1 LFKNLLDSIL
11 YDEENPTKAKQV
23 SVLKNYC
30 NVQSA
35 QDGRGDII
43 SPFPDILQTWSF
55 AEQSN
60 NDALLSSVPA
70 VLALFLKT
78 ISSELDFRNFGVA
91 LCKTLLQSEQLV
103 LFNRGLTAAKT
114 KEHLI
119 SPCIRLLTEIVSF
132 DGGGVAAT
140 LFAKRETTFKRLDVF
155 LSMRKELSGDPE
167 EDRRKPSVRNNA
179 VRYLLANLRFQAV
192 IAKVDLLS
200 QGKLWGVVFNDLR
213 ADTRDLVIDILV
225 YLEKNVM
232 KNAQITRPIK
242 GKFLN
247 QWNLPKIAALYAY
260 KRDLELKDGEQTV
273 AELVNVFLLSACT
286 DPNNGVLHPQ
296 TGWYPP
302 GSHPDAPDSAEE
314 NDSLID
320 LGLDSPSYVDSYRE
334 KVPVRNVTLSQFIQ
348 GLRPEADT
356 LQMELLLAIFEAAP
370 ELVADYFSKKPKF
383 ISDPKE
389 TPAWLGQSAFL
400 FSTVQLPVPKHGGWR
415 DGLPFMPPATSIVI
429 ESVLPR
435 PLTSKTL
442 TRCLTQTSDVITLYG
457 LSIVRRSLQKLAQ
470 VLEVYRSSSS
480 PSSRL
485 WQQAASRLIT
495 EFCRRCPTMKDVI
508 SVFRTTSKENLS
520 LREAV
525 LETLVLYY
533 EVLPRIALEEKFDV
547 SLSLVQVLESLKKPE
562 LGGEEKDSMLAQL
575 NYILEIARHSPSV
588 RWWHKPGGLS

>member
-155 LSMRKELSGDPE
+155 LSMRKELSGNPE

-389 TPAWLGQSAFL
+389 IPAWLGQSAFL

-457 LSIVRRSLQKLAQ
+457 LSVVRRSLQKLAQ

-575 NYILEIARHSPSV
+575 NYILEIARNSPSV

>member
-457 LSIVRRSLQKLAQ
+457 LSVVRRSLQKLAQ
-470 VLEVYRSSSS
+470 VLEAYRSSSS
-480 PSSRL
+480 RSSRL

-588 RWWHKPGGLS
+588 RWWYKPGGLS